1 MTIEYNMK
9 TWRLGECNW
18 FWKTGERNGFLSNM
32 CAGYPLT
39 FALANGGGKVTFATS
54 EALYQAA
61 RFPER
66 PFVQEQIAQEKNPMK
81 GKMIARQYDSLTRP
95 DWFDVRVRVMK
106 WVVYQKWFQHQS
118 FRDQLAA
125 LDGRPIVEYSTKDDF
140 WGAKP
145 TAGTNETAQG
155 SNVLG
160 QILQFRKDFVF
171 GNRDPLFSPM
181 QIPDPVY
188 FKTTLIEYSE
198 PST

>member
-9 TWRLGECNW
+9 TWRLDECNW
-18 FWKTGERNGFLSNM
+18 FWKTRERNGFLSNM

-39 FALANGGGKVTFATS
+39 FVLANGGGKVTFATS

-61 RFPER
+61 RFPEH
-66 PFVQEQIAQEKNPMK
+66 PLVQEQIAQEKNPMK
-81 GKMIARQYDSLTRP
+81 GKMIARHYNSLTRAN
-95 DWFDVRVRVMK
+95 WFYVRVTVMK

-125 LDGRPIVEYSTKDDF
+125 LDDKHIVERSGKDDF
-140 WGAKP
+140 WGAK
-145 TAGTNETAQG
+145 ALLNGQEYLRG
-155 SNVLG
+155 CNVLG

-171 GNRDPLFSPM
+171 GNRDPLFLPM
-181 QIPDPVY
+181 RIPDPVY
-188 FKTTLIEYSE
+188 FKTTLVEYTE